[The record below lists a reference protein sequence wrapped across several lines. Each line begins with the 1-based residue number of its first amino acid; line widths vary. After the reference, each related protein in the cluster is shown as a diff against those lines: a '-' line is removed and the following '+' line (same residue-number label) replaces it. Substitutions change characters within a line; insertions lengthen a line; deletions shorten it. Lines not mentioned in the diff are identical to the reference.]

1 LKEKATQVEW
11 RKQNRRDKYILFSRS
26 GFTDEMQKLA
36 SADGVML
43 VHGDKLG
50 GMMKKR

>member
-1 LKEKATQVEW
+1 
-11 RKQNRRDKYILFSRS
+11 
-26 GFTDEMQKLA
+26 MQKLA

-50 GMMKKR
+50 GMMEKDNHEL